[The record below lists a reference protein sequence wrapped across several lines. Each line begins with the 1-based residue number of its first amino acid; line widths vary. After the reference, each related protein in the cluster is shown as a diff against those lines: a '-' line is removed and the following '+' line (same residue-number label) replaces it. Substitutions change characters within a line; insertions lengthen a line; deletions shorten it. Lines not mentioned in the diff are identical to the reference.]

1 MERLKGFLI
10 ILLCNLAGNIVTG
23 LTGLPVP
30 GAVLGML
37 LLLVLLLTK
46 LVRLQTVEPAASL
59 LIGLML
65 IFILPDGVNLMNG
78 FHKFEGIVLQVLA
91 VGILSAL
98 LSMLSASGTAQWLG
112 SKSRSK
118 QGEGKGK

>member
-23 LTGLPVP
+23 LSGLPVP

-37 LLLVLLLTK
+37 LLLVLLVAK

-59 LIGLML
+59 LIGLLL
-65 IFILPDGVNLMNG
+65 IFILPDGVNLMNS
-78 FHKFEGIVLQVLA
+78 FHKFEGIVLQVLVVA
-91 VGILSAL
+91 ILSAA
-98 LSMLSASGTAQWLG
+98 LSMLSAAG
-112 SKSRSK
+112 SVQLLTSLRRKK
-118 QGEGKGK
+118 HQGGDQA

>member
-10 ILLCNLAGNIVTG
+10 ILLCNLAGNLVTG
-23 LTGLPVP
+23 LTNLPVP

-46 LVRLQTVEPAASL
+46 LVRLKTVEPAASL
-59 LIGLML
+59 LTGLML
-65 IFILPDGVNLMNG
+65 IFILPDGVNLMNS
-78 FHKFEGIVLQVLA
+78 FQKFEGIVLQVLL

-98 LSMLSASGTAQWLG
+98 LSMLSASGTAQLLRG
-112 SKSRSK
+112 RGRS
-118 QGEGKGK
+118 QEGEGDRT